1 MFSLAQILQRLRT
14 IALLLVASLLLSGCV
29 DYDLGIHVNSS
40 SQGEIV
46 QHLRIG
52 DRLRSLSDSTARQWT
67 SLIEQRTRSLGGRVE
82 RRPNQELWV
91 TIPFGDAKDLET
103 KFNRF
108 FRPTDL
114 NSAEASLLS
123 DLPDLRSHLTVHRSN
138 LLLLERNRIQYDL
151 DLRSLGVSTG
161 TVLLSPAALVDL
173 EFRLSAPWGARSLSQ
188 QPVRR
193 DRNQLV
199 WTLTPGAE
207 NHIDAAFWMPNA
219 IGIGAGLILALVIAG
234 QYFKNQYFKE
244 STPSAPSIRPTS
256 APL

>member
-1 MFSLAQILQRLRT
+1 MFSVVQLLQRLRA
-14 IALLLVASLLLSGCV
+14 IALLVVASLLLSGCV
-29 DYDLGIHVNSS
+29 DYDLGIHVASP
-40 SQGEIV
+40 SQGEII
-46 QHLRIG
+46 QHLQIG
-52 DRLRSLSDSTARQWT
+52 DRLRSLGDSTVRQWT
-67 SLIEQRTRSLGGRVE
+67 NLIEQSTRSLGGRVE

-108 FRPTDL
+108 FSPTDITP
-114 NSAEASLLS
+114 AQASLLR
-123 DLPDLRSHLTVHRSN
+123 DLPELQSHLTVHRSN

-161 TVLLSPAALVDL
+161 SVLLSPAALVNL
-173 EFRLSAPWGARSLSQ
+173 EFRLSAPWGARSLSPL
-188 QPVRR
+188 PVRR
-193 DRNQLV
+193 EGDQLI

-207 NHIDAAFWMPNA
+207 NHVDAAFWMPNA

-234 QYFKNQYFKE
+234 QYLKAQYFKQ
-244 STPSAPSIRPTS
+244 STQPAVSISPTS